1 MPAKAYQEPNL
12 LYELYV
18 KKRMTMTDIQKYFE
32 ERYGVKVTGQTIYNH
47 LKKYDLLK
55 YRGKG
60 KSTASGRMKPK
71 LSPTAIAAQQRVRE
85 QRKMMKARA
94 QGKGLNAR

>member
-1 MPAKAYQEPNL
+1 MIAKPYQDKNL

-32 ERYGVKVTGQTIYNH
+32 ERYGSKATAQTIYNH

-55 YRGKG
+55 FRGKG
-60 KSTASGRMKPK
+60 KKTVTVKPA
-71 LSPTAIAAQQRVRE
+71 LSPMAIEAQKRVRE
-85 QRKMMKARA
+85 QRKRMKLRSK
-94 QGKGLNAR
+94 GKA

>member
-1 MPAKAYQEPNL
+1 MAMKPYQDKNL

-32 ERYGVKVTGQTIYNH
+32 ERYGSKVTAQTIYNH

-55 YRGKG
+55 FRGKG
-60 KSTASGRMKPK
+60 KVSATRIKPK
-71 LSPTAIAAQQRVRE
+71 LSAAAIEGQKKVRE
-85 QRKMMKARA
+85 QRKLMKQRAR
-94 QGKGLNAR
+94 GKG